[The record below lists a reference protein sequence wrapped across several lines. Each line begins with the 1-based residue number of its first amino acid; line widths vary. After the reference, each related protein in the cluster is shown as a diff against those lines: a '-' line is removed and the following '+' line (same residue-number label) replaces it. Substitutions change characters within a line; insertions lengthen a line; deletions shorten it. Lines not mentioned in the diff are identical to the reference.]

1 MNKLRIRELFKVTY
15 LESVKLGFKLRSLL
29 FRICRD
35 LPIKCMVLGVH
46 IGTQTAQNL
55 WIGGDGGQQHT
66 CSSRVLSLRKICFC
80 LEMEFFL

>member
-15 LESVKLGFKLRSLL
+15 LGSVKLGFKL
-29 FRICRD
+29 FRICRV
-35 LPIKCMVLGVH
+35 LPIKRMVLGVH